1 MTGARGPAGT
11 RPARLLI
18 TGSRHWSDRAVM
30 REALRT
36 AWHELTRQGFERVI
50 LVHGAARGA
59 DSLAA
64 SIWGEAGLPVEA
76 HPADWGAHGRAAGP
90 IRNAHMV
97 SLGAELCLAFP
108 LGKSVGTRHCMRA
121 AEQAGIP
128 VRVISAERA

>member
-1 MTGARGPAGT
+1 M
-11 RPARLLI
+11 LK
-18 TGSRHWSDRAVM
+18 
-30 REALRT
+30 ALRS
-36 AWHELTRQGFERVI
+36 AWHELTGQGFERVI

-64 SIWGEAGLPVEA
+64 AIWREAGLPVEA
-76 HPADWGAHGRAAGP
+76 HPADWDRYGRAAGP
-90 IRNAHMV
+90 VRNTHMV